1 MFQMVI
7 WATWN
12 LYVWRW
18 VLKQLCCVYEIESKP
33 LNAIV
38 NSFRRLALALLNN
51 LTPAKPT

>member
-1 MFQMVI
+1 MVI